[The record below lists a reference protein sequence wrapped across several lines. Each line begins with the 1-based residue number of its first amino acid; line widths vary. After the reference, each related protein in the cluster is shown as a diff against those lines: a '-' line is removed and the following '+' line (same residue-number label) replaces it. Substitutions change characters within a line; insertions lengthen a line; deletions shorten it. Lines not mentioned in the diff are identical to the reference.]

1 MPILT
6 RAAHPAVALLA
17 LLTVPA
23 LLFILAGCSTTREAD
38 RYTRQAQ
45 AAAAQHA
52 HQPSVYLQNDW
63 PAAGDDL

>member
-6 RAAHPAVALLA
+6 RSAHPAVALLA
-17 LLTVPA
+17 LLTVP
-23 LLFILAGCSTTREAD
+23 LLLLLAGCSTTREAD

-63 PAAGDDL
+63 PTADDL